1 MIKRIN
7 ILISVLLVFILFINI
22 SCLSSSLLAGLFQ
35 IAKTTGL
42 IDKLQD
48 GIVNV
53 GRRLFNRD
61 NEEGKQESRAGLE
74 EEVVKVEHK
83 YPRFSTIK
91 EVNPDF
97 IWADVKNA
105 EYEIFLYEKAG
116 TEYKLLQNKIVD
128 GGSLLEDRILISD
141 ETTNKLVEEVKSRY
155 KIVFPFDNDLERGKE
170 YAWEAVITNP
180 EEVTVTYEEVD
191 LFIDEDD
198 KVLLEDAPRRI
209 EDMIPFKVATDEE
222 LALID
227 EEYLQFK
234 TAVEESY
241 DERQFEEQDEIGLFD
256 FYLALLSYENNLLHE
271 AEGHIINALLKIES
285 YMLPEDMAEVVEN
298 EQNILTNEYQ
308 YVLVA
313 QVIYTDLSLPYEYK
327 QLLAKREYLENNID
341 VFPYNINEYVSGVR
355 K

>member
-1 MIKRIN
+1 M
-7 ILISVLLVFILFINI
+7 VFILFINI
-22 SCLSSSLLAGLFQ
+22 SCLSSGILAGLLQ

-42 IDKLQD
+42 IDRLQE
-48 GIVNV
+48 GIINV
-53 GRRLFNRD
+53 GRKLFNRD
-61 NEEGKQESRAGLE
+61 NKEEEGGSRAGIE
-74 EEVVKVEHK
+74 EEELVKVEHK

-97 IWADVKNA
+97 IWADIKNA
-105 EYEIFLYEKAG
+105 EYEIFLYEKTGA
-116 TEYKLLQNKIVD
+116 EYVLLQSKVVA
-128 GGSLLEDRILISD
+128 GGSFIEEKILITD
-141 ETTNKLVEEVKSRY
+141 EITYKLVEEVKSRY
-155 KIVFPFDNDLERGKE
+155 RIEFPFDNNLERGKE
-170 YAWEAVITNP
+170 YAWEAIITNP

-198 KVLLEDAPRRI
+198 KVLLEDAPRRM
-209 EDMIPFKVATDEE
+209 EDMILFKVATEE
-222 LALID
+222 QLNLI
-227 EEYLQFK
+227 EEVFLLFE

-241 DERQFEEQDEIGLFD
+241 DEWQFEEQDKIGLFD
-256 FYLALLSYENNLLHE
+256 YYLALLSYEHNLLHE
-271 AEGHIINALLKIES
+271 AEDLIIIALKKIES
-285 YMLPEDMAEVVEN
+285 YILPDDMAVNVEN

-308 YVLVA
+308 YILVA